1 MGVGPDTV
9 AVFQGMDPIAGSP
22 NAGPDGAI
30 AAGGLATSHTPSTP
44 TPGSIVLARHGEPAL
59 SRRIRLNAEGYRRWW
74 AAYEEGGILA
84 GQTPPAELLDL
95 ARHADIIFASTRRR
109 AVETAEAIVGTKI
122 FIRDPMFVE
131 APLPPPPLPAF
142 MTFNPQSWG
151 VIARLVWWLGY
162 HGGQETRAEAQGRA
176 RAASERLS
184 AAAQNGADVLLLAH
198 GFFNLMVG
206 LELKRLGW
214 RRMQDRGFKYWA
226 TRRFERP

>member
-1 MGVGPDTV
+1 MGVGPDT
-9 AVFQGMDPIAGSP
+9 AAAFQGIDPIG
-22 NAGPDGAI
+22 GPDGAI
-30 AAGGLATSHTPSTP
+30 ASGGLAAPHYP
-44 TPGSIVLARHGEPAL
+44 TAPQVGSIVLARHGEPAL
-59 SRRIRLNAEGYRRWW
+59 SRRIRLNAAGYRRWW

-109 AVETAEAIVGTKI
+109 AVETAEAVAGGKI

-131 APLPPPPLPAF
+131 APLPPPPLPGF
-142 MTFNPQSWG
+142 LKLGPKSWG
-151 VIARLVWWLGY
+151 VIARFTWWLGY

-176 RAASERLS
+176 RAASERL
-184 AAAQNGADVLLLAH
+184 AAAALSGADVLLLAH

-214 RRMQDRGFKYWA
+214 RRIQDRGFKYWA
-226 TRRFERP
+226 TRRFERR

>member
-1 MGVGPDTV
+1 
-9 AVFQGMDPIAGSP
+9 
-22 NAGPDGAI
+22 
-30 AAGGLATSHTPSTP
+30 
-44 TPGSIVLARHGEPAL
+44 VLARHGEPAL
-59 SRRIRLNAEGYRRWW
+59 SRRIRLNAAGYRRWW

-109 AVETAEAIVGTKI
+109 AVETAEAVVGGKT
-122 FIRDPMFVE
+122 FVRDPMFVE
-131 APLPPPPLPAF
+131 APLPPPPLPGFLKLGPKA
-142 MTFNPQSWG
+142 WG
-151 VIARLVWWLGY
+151 VIARFTWWFGY

-176 RAASERLS
+176 RAASERLV
-184 AAAQNGADVLLLAH
+184 AAALNGADVLLLAH

-214 RRMQDRGFKYWA
+214 RRMQDRGFHYWA

>member
-9 AVFQGMDPIAGSP
+9 AAFQGMDPT
-22 NAGPDGAI
+22 AGPESGT
-30 AAGGLATSHTPSTP
+30 AAGNLAAQPYPSSQR
-44 TPGSIVLARHGEPAL
+44 PGSIVLARHGEPAL

-74 AAYEEGGILA
+74 AAYEDGGILA

-109 AVETAEAIVGTKI
+109 AVETAEAVAGGKI

-131 APLPPPPLPAF
+131 APLPPPPLPGFLKLGPKA
-142 MTFNPQSWG
+142 WG
-151 VIARLVWWLGY
+151 VIARLTWWLGY
-162 HGGQETRAEAQGRA
+162 HGGQETRAEARARA
-176 RAASERLS
+176 RAASERL
-184 AAAQNGADVLLLAH
+184 AAAALGGSDVLLLAH
-198 GFFNLMVG
+198 GYFNLMVG
-206 LELKRLGW
+206 LQLKRLGW

>member
-9 AVFQGMDPIAGSP
+9 AAFQGMDPIG
-22 NAGPDGAI
+22 GPDGAI
-30 AAGGLATSHTPSTP
+30 AAGSVTAPHFPSASR
-44 TPGSIVLARHGEPAL
+44 PGSIVLARHGEPAL
-59 SRRIRLNAEGYRRWW
+59 SRRIRLNAAGYRRWW

-109 AVETAEAIVGTKI
+109 AVETAEAVVGGKT
-122 FIRDPMFVE
+122 FVRDPMFVE
-131 APLPPPPLPAF
+131 APLPPPPLPGFLKLGPKA
-142 MTFNPQSWG
+142 WG
-151 VIARLVWWLGY
+151 VIARFTWWFGY
-162 HGGQETRAEAQGRA
+162 HGGQETRAEAQRRA
-176 RAASERLS
+176 RAASERLV
-184 AAAQNGADVLLLAH
+184 AAALNGADVLLLAH

-214 RRMQDRGFKYWA
+214 RRMQDRGFNYWA